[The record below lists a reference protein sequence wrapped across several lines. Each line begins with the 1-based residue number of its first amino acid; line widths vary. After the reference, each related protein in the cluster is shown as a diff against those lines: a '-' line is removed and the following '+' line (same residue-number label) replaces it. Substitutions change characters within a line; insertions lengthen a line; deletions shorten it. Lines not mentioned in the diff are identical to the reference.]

1 MLWRDGRTDKWMQHF
16 ISYIKLPKTLTVT
29 TLLFGPVTLL
39 RCFVGWSVDI
49 SLLWVMSEES
59 VPLWTPSNRHTS
71 VLPTPSRLNA
81 RQRIGTWSLHWKGSV
96 SGARE
101 NLFFRHFLYIPYTLA
116 RMGADHQFI
125 SISTGESKCNPADI
139 VSICMSI
146 YIHMTLRSNGRKWGR
161 YDNVYLNLLTCLHF
175 LYFSWL
181 AVSLLP
187 VFVSLYFKLHL
198 RLFRTK
204 HYDLLSLLHV
214 QCH

>member
-1 MLWRDGRTDKWMQHF
+1 MDAAFYFLYKITKDTN
-16 ISYIKLPKTLTVT
+16 SYHITVWACNIA
-29 TLLFGPVTLL
+29 TLLCGLKCGHFSFMSDEWRISATVNTIKPPHLCSADTVSPQRKAEDRHMIPALKGQ
-39 RCFVGWSVDI
+39 CEWSKREFI
-49 SLLWVMSEES
+49 FHE
-59 VPLWTPSNRHTS
+59 
-71 VLPTPSRLNA
+71 PT
-81 RQRIGTWSLHWKGSV
+81 T
-96 SGARE
+96 
-101 NLFFRHFLYIPYTLA
+101 RHFLYIPCTLA

-161 YDNVYLNLLTCLHF
+161 YDNVYLNLLTCLPF